1 MRKGDAQLRDVLVL
15 RERETPSLSVCVLGR
30 RSLVGVARGRGRQHP
45 PQAQPLTEMCQAGT
59 QVVFSKGAE
68 SDPASPNEE
77 TADLQFLAR
86 MKQISPSA
94 LWLHTFSFH

>member
-1 MRKGDAQLRDVLVL
+1 M
-15 RERETPSLSVCVLGR
+15 
-30 RSLVGVARGRGRQHP
+30 ARGRGRQHP
-45 PQAQPLTEMCQAGT
+45 PQVQPLTEMRQAGA

-86 MKQISPSA
+86 MKKISQSV